1 MWFESFFPSPVL
13 QDFVAMI
20 VTFAVSLVWL
30 RLMDG
35 LAHRGLLEARLSRKV
50 IHIGTGPLF
59 VLCWTLYS
67 SSPAARYWAA
77 VVPLAITLQFVAVG
91 LGWMKD
97 EAAVQ
102 AMTRHGDRR
111 EILLGPLFYG
121 LIFVACTIGFWR
133 TSPVGILGLMIMCGG
148 DGLADIVGRRWGK
161 TKLPYNPGKSAWG
174 SAAMWT
180 GGMALAFLILWLF
193 DTWGVLQ
200 PALDMRM
207 AYWRIAGVA
216 LAAAA
221 VESLPLADVDN
232 LTTTATAI
240 VLATYLFQ

>member
-20 VTFAVSLVWL
+20 VTFAVSLIWL

-35 LAHRGLLEARLSRKV
+35 LAQRGLLEPRLSRKV

-59 VLCWTLYS
+59 VLCWTFYS
-67 SSPAARYWAA
+67 SSPAAKYWAG

-111 EILLGPLFYG
+111 EILLGPVFYG
-121 LIFVACTIGFWR
+121 LVFVACTIGFWR
-133 TSPVGILGLMIMCGG
+133 TSPVGILSLMILCGG
-148 DGLADIVGRRWGK
+148 DGLAEIVGGRWGK
-161 TKLPYNPGKSAWG
+161 TKLPHNADKSWWG
-174 SAAMWT
+174 SAAMWA
-180 GGMALAFLILWLF
+180 GGVGLSFVILWLF
-193 DTWGVLQ
+193 NSWGILQ
-200 PALDMRM
+200 PALDEPTMF
-207 AYWRIAGVA
+207 WKVSGVA
-216 LAAAA
+216 LGAAA
-221 VESLPLADVDN
+221 VESLPLADLDN
-232 LTTTATAI
+232 LTITATAI
-240 VLATYLFQ
+240 VLGGYFF